1 MGIYDVTGK
10 CTVDKGEA
18 GETNGRIDLMQP
30 AVSGD
35 ALDAIGFTEE

>member
-35 ALDAIGFTEE
+35 ALLILKMYR